1 VRNADAEGK
10 NAARGTSPVRAPSKE
25 ASPQKLGS
33 ASPRKLGSQ
42 EPSPGL
48 KKEVSFSE
56 KVDVKTEVQR
66 KRSPVKQNGRP
77 AKRVKS
83 AA

>member
-1 VRNADAEGK
+1 MRNADADGK
-10 NAARGTSPVRAPSKE
+10 NSARGKSPIKAPSKE

-42 EPSPGL
+42 EHSPGL
-48 KKEVSFSE
+48 QKAVSFSD
-56 KVDVKTEVQR
+56 KVDVKTEAPR
-66 KRSPVKQNGRP
+66 KRSPIKQNGRP